1 MGVFSIIET
10 FIFFSL
16 AISFVLILL
25 LVYHFK
31 SRMAKLEEKTDT
43 MVGIIN
49 DIAKELANAPIIGQ
63 APPDGHMPP
72 GMCSGPPPGMP
83 PMPPMGGGIPGIPP
97 LGGMPFPMSFM
108 MNLDPFGGMPPM
120 GPDFGMGPPPGAPVH
135 PESDKVEEIPATDA
149 DADDEEESDD
159 DSDSDE
165 DSDDDDDDEPDI
177 DQVIKIDQPVEIADA
192 PVDLAFEVVD
202 LSLDQ
207 QEAAPVEKIV
217 VPDMTEAPAVD
228 PIPSS
233 HQEDHESRKRTLPDL
248 RQEVVT
254 RGLAREKD
262 AAKMKK
268 AELLDLLA
276 NADASQQP
284 V

>member
-63 APPDGHMPP
+63 APPPGCAAGPD
-72 GMCSGPPPGMP
+72 GMCTGPPPGIP

-108 MNLDPFGGMPPM
+108 MNMDPFAGMAPDGMAAFGVSM
-120 GPDFGMGPPPGAPVH
+120 GGAPAAPIH
-135 PESDKVEEIPATDA
+135 PESDQVEEIDA
-149 DADDEEESDD
+149 EQIDSESDD
-159 DSDSDE
+159 DSDSG
-165 DSDDDDDDEPDI
+165 SDDESDAAIDEVDI
-177 DQVIKIDQPVEIADA
+177 DQEIRVVDEVTPVDMIPADA
-192 PVDLAFEVVD
+192 TSDPVLK
-202 LSLDQ
+202 
-207 QEAAPVEKIV
+207 KIV
-217 VPDMTEAPAVD
+217 VPDMSTPDVVGSAATGSIAPEVA
-228 PIPSS
+228 
-233 HQEDHESRKRTLPDL
+233 EDHDARKRTLPEL
-248 RQEVVT
+248 RQEAVAK
-254 RGLAREKD
+254 GLVREKD

-268 AELLDLLA
+268 GELIQMLTSA
-276 NADASQQP
+276 NVP